1 MKMAIRTRIKVC
13 GITGIEDARL
23 AVAAG
28 ADGLGF
34 IFVDQSPRRVEPE
47 MVREITGELP
57 PLVNAVGVFRDEP
70 LEVVEEIIN
79 YCRLTLVQLH
89 GSESPD
95 YCRNISCKVMKAFAI
110 HDETGSDELAD
121 YKDVVSGFLLDTYH
135 KDLAGGTGM
144 VFDWNLIERLQPPG
158 PVILAGGLNPEN
170 VGEAIRQVKPFAVD
184 VNSGVEYQPGRKD
197 ADKLKI
203 FVDEVRKADELARKA
218 GITPFL
224 A

>member
-1 MKMAIRTRIKVC
+1 MALRTRIKVC
-13 GITGIEDARL
+13 GITSLEDGRA

-34 IFVDQSPRRVEPE
+34 IFVEESPRLVEPD
-47 MVREITGELP
+47 MVRAITDTLP
-57 PLVNAVGVFRDEP
+57 PFVDSIGVFRDAEI
-70 LEVVEEIIN
+70 EVVEELIS

-95 YCRNISCKVMKAFAI
+95 YCKRLSCPVIKSFAV
-110 HDETGSDELAD
+110 HDRSDSEELAA
-121 YKDVVSGFLLDTYH
+121 YAEVVNGYLLDTYH

-144 VFDWNLIERLQPPG
+144 VFDWKLIEQIKPPG

-170 VGEAIRQVKPFAVD
+170 VGEAIKQVKPFAVD

-197 ADKLKI
+197 TDKLKS
-203 FVDEVRKADELARKA
+203 FADEVRKADDHASKA
-218 GITPFL
+218 GTPFL
-224 A
+224 G